1 LRGDHLSRSQ
11 VVGNFERVAGT
22 YDGNEAVF
30 SGPIADRLI
39 QVSGIRPGDRVLDV
53 GCGTGSALVRA
64 AAAARPGGEVTGVD
78 FSPAMLAVARD
89 RAERAGLDGIELVV
103 GDAEDPPD
111 PPCGE
116 GSFDRVIAS
125 LVFFLL
131 PHPAGAARRWLDLL
145 RPGGTVTLSWNVS
158 EDPAWAPV
166 LAVADRHVPPGFPRF
181 GQLVRHWPLG
191 SVAELER
198 MLAECGYTDITTV
211 TEDIR
216 SRYPSPVAWWE
227 FSWSRACRISWQH
240 IPADRL
246 PAVRAEVLA
255 LLDRQRDPAD
265 GSVTRT
271 IRFGWTSARRRREE

>member
-1 LRGDHLSRSQ
+1 MPGDHLTKSQ
-11 VVGNFERVAGT
+11 VVGSFERVAGT
-22 YDGNEAVF
+22 YDSDEAVF
-30 SGPIADRLI
+30 AGPIADRLI

-64 AAAARPGGEVTGVD
+64 AAAARPGGRVTGLD
-78 FSPAMLAVARD
+78 FSPAMLGVARD
-89 RAERAGLDGIELVV
+89 RADRAGLDGIELAA

-116 GSFDRVIAS
+116 DSFDRVIAS

-131 PHPAGAARRWLDLL
+131 PRPAGAARRWLDLL
-145 RPGGTVTLSWNVS
+145 RPGGTMTLSWNVS
-158 EDPAWAPV
+158 EDPAWTPV
-166 LAVADRHVPPGFPRF
+166 LAVADRHVAPGFPRF

-216 SRYPSPVAWWE
+216 SRYPSPAAWWE